1 MAAIT
6 IEDALK
12 RFDRRFY
19 SYHVNQD
26 KLSIFSENVKRYVDM
41 TIKAIHE
48 NESEEH
54 LKNITNSFLKAIYPA
69 ERYEINTDK
78 RIDSTIK
85 ADGKVQAIIETK
97 KPTNKS
103 EMVTENKINVKAL
116 HEILFY
122 YMVETRDVTGSKVK
136 RLPNTEIR
144 RCIIT
149 NTQTWVIIDANEI
162 EKVVDGYLEK
172 LFYKYQNHQLIY
184 SNNTDKF
191 YEDTKQYLE
200 TIGVNDRLPYIFFT
214 ISDYRPVKKMQ
225 YLYKVFQKTFLLK
238 DSSRY
243 HESTHVLNDKF
254 YQELLYLMGLK
265 EKSGKSSKTIEID
278 HTISNSLAN
287 QVYSILKNDKEYDEI
302 SCIEKTFELVIIWM
316 NRLLFIKLF
325 EGQLITFNGD
335 EKAYHILDSD
345 KIIDFQNLQ
354 DLFFEVLGKKERDDN
369 DFIKKFE
376 KIPYLNSS
384 LFERYDIEK
393 QELNINAMKNEMVA
407 KKKNSVVGTKTN
419 AEIPILDYL
428 IAFLNSYSFSS
439 EISKNDTV
447 IAGRDII
454 DASVL
459 GLIFEKL
466 NGYRDGSFYTPS
478 VITEYMCMKSVEKAV
493 IDHINIEK
501 HWNCK
506 DLFEIKANM
515 GMTLADVKE
524 INRLINEVKICDI
537 SVGSGHFLV
546 SALNRIIA
554 IKKQLGVLFKH
565 GKDELLTEY
574 DIDVIDDILSI
585 YDGQGKSFHYD
596 KNNVLSQSVQ
606 ETLFNEKRTIIENCL
621 FGVDLNSKA
630 VAICQLRLWIELL
643 KNAYYKNE
651 VMETLPNIDINIKSG
666 NSLINKLNFAIGSKI
681 GQGGVEL
688 EKNTQKLV
696 NQYKKLVAAYRG
708 VSDKSVKSEIRK
720 NIESMKANLHSIYNQ
735 ISFSVNKNMEIVF
748 DYGSDSSIYRD
759 AFEWAIEFPE
769 LLDEKGVF
777 TGFDCIIGN
786 PPYGLLNKKQNQ
798 NTSISVAPELLD
810 YYKTS
815 KVYDWA
821 KGGVLNIYRMFICR
835 CFSLLKNDGHC
846 CLIFP
851 LAFMGDATNSKI
863 RQFVMENTQVD
874 FIEAFPERDIE
885 SKRVFKEVKMSVCIL
900 GATKGKMP
908 SSYKFSVRI
917 HRDKYVDDNNEAM
930 FISYDEI
937 RAIDNKYL
945 SIPLIRQHE
954 LSIFLK
960 MTNECKR
967 MSEISKCYTG
977 EVDISLHSEFITN
990 SSSDHSMLRG
1000 AQVQK
1005 YYITNDISQ
1014 GDILFLKA
1022 DGYLD
1027 KNKGEKSQH
1036 HNRRRIVMQ
1045 GITGVNEKWRLKMT
1059 MAQPPYFCANS
1070 VNYLI
1075 PDMTD
1080 DFDYFIL
1087 GILNSKLLN
1096 WYFAKLST
1104 NSNVNGYEIDG
1115 LPIKMGTIEQ
1125 RNEIIQLVGEL
1136 LQSYD
1141 EIKVKEI
1148 DDIVYQIY
1156 GITEYEK
1163 PIIEG

>member
-6 IEDALK
+6 IEEALK
-12 RFDRRFY
+12 KFDRRFY

-26 KLSIFSENVKRYVDM
+26 RLSIFSENVKRYVDM

-54 LKNITNSFLKAIYPA
+54 LKNITNSFLKAIYSA

-85 ADGKVQAIIETK
+85 VDGKVQAIIETK

-136 RLPNTEIR
+136 RLLNTEIR

-243 HESTHVLNDKF
+243 NESTHVLNDKF

-265 EKSGKSSKTIEID
+265 EKSGKSNKTIEID

-419 AEIPILDYL
+419 TEIPILDYL

-478 VITEYMCMKSVEKAV
+478 VITEYMCMK
-493 IDHINIEK
+493 
-501 HWNCK
+501 
-506 DLFEIKANM
+506 
-515 GMTLADVKE
+515 
-524 INRLINEVKICDI
+524 
-537 SVGSGHFLV
+537 
-546 SALNRIIA
+546 
-554 IKKQLGVLFKH
+554 
-565 GKDELLTEY
+565 
-574 DIDVIDDILSI
+574 
-585 YDGQGKSFHYD
+585 
-596 KNNVLSQSVQ
+596 
-606 ETLFNEKRTIIENCL
+606 
-621 FGVDLNSKA
+621 
-630 VAICQLRLWIELL
+630 
-643 KNAYYKNE
+643 
-651 VMETLPNIDINIKSG
+651 
-666 NSLINKLNFAIGSKI
+666 
-681 GQGGVEL
+681 
-688 EKNTQKLV
+688 
-696 NQYKKLVAAYRG
+696 
-708 VSDKSVKSEIRK
+708 
-720 NIESMKANLHSIYNQ
+720 
-735 ISFSVNKNMEIVF
+735 
-748 DYGSDSSIYRD
+748 
-759 AFEWAIEFPE
+759 
-769 LLDEKGVF
+769 
-777 TGFDCIIGN
+777 
-786 PPYGLLNKKQNQ
+786 
-798 NTSISVAPELLD
+798 
-810 YYKTS
+810 
-815 KVYDWA
+815 
-821 KGGVLNIYRMFICR
+821 YRMFICR

-900 GATKGKMP
+900 GATKRKVP

-937 RAIDNKYL
+937 KAIDNKYL

-1115 LPIKMGTIEQ
+1115 LPIKMGTVEQ

>member
-1 MAAIT
+1 
-6 IEDALK
+6 
-12 RFDRRFY
+12 
-19 SYHVNQD
+19 
-26 KLSIFSENVKRYVDM
+26 
-41 TIKAIHE
+41 
-48 NESEEH
+48 
-54 LKNITNSFLKAIYPA
+54 
-69 ERYEINTDK
+69 
-78 RIDSTIK
+78 
-85 ADGKVQAIIETK
+85 
-97 KPTNKS
+97 
-103 EMVTENKINVKAL
+103 
-116 HEILFY
+116 
-122 YMVETRDVTGSKVK
+122 
-136 RLPNTEIR
+136 
-144 RCIIT
+144 
-149 NTQTWVIIDANEI
+149 
-162 EKVVDGYLEK
+162 
-172 LFYKYQNHQLIY
+172 
-184 SNNTDKF
+184 
-191 YEDTKQYLE
+191 
-200 TIGVNDRLPYIFFT
+200 
-214 ISDYRPVKKMQ
+214 
-225 YLYKVFQKTFLLK
+225 
-238 DSSRY
+238 
-243 HESTHVLNDKF
+243 
-254 YQELLYLMGLK
+254 
-265 EKSGKSSKTIEID
+265 
-278 HTISNSLAN
+278 
-287 QVYSILKNDKEYDEI
+287 
-302 SCIEKTFELVIIWM
+302 M

-376 KIPYLNSS
+376 KVPYLNSS

-393 QELNINAMKNEMVA
+393 QELNINAMKNEMVV

-419 AEIPILDYL
+419 TEIPILDYL
-428 IAFLNSYSFSS
+428 IVFLNSYSFSS

-447 IAGRDII
+447 VAGRDII

-478 VITEYMCMKSVEKAV
+478 VITEYMCRKSVEKAV

-515 GMTLADVKE
+515 GMTLADAKE

-574 DIDVIDDILSI
+574 DIDVIDDILSV

-681 GQGGVEL
+681 GEGGVEL
-688 EKNTQKLV
+688 EKNTQKLI

-708 VSDKSVKSEIRK
+708 VSDKSVKAEIRK
-720 NIESMKANLHSIYNQ
+720 NIESIKTNLHSIYNQ

-815 KVYDWA
+815 KVYEWA

-900 GATKGKMP
+900 GATKRKKP

-937 RAIDNKYL
+937 KAIDNKYL

>member
-1 MAAIT
+1 M
-6 IEDALK
+6 E
-12 RFDRRFY
+12 
-19 SYHVNQD
+19 
-26 KLSIFSENVKRYVDM
+26 
-41 TIKAIHE
+41 
-48 NESEEH
+48 
-54 LKNITNSFLKAIYPA
+54 
-69 ERYEINTDK
+69 
-78 RIDSTIK
+78 
-85 ADGKVQAIIETK
+85 
-97 KPTNKS
+97 
-103 EMVTENKINVKAL
+103 
-116 HEILFY
+116 
-122 YMVETRDVTGSKVK
+122 
-136 RLPNTEIR
+136 
-144 RCIIT
+144 
-149 NTQTWVIIDANEI
+149 
-162 EKVVDGYLEK
+162 
-172 LFYKYQNHQLIY
+172 
-184 SNNTDKF
+184 
-191 YEDTKQYLE
+191 
-200 TIGVNDRLPYIFFT
+200 
-214 ISDYRPVKKMQ
+214 
-225 YLYKVFQKTFLLK
+225 
-238 DSSRY
+238 
-243 HESTHVLNDKF
+243 
-254 YQELLYLMGLK
+254 
-265 EKSGKSSKTIEID
+265 
-278 HTISNSLAN
+278 
-287 QVYSILKNDKEYDEI
+287 
-302 SCIEKTFELVIIWM
+302 
-316 NRLLFIKLF
+316 
-325 EGQLITFNGD
+325 
-335 EKAYHILDSD
+335 
-345 KIIDFQNLQ
+345 
-354 DLFFEVLGKKERDDN
+354 
-369 DFIKKFE
+369 
-376 KIPYLNSS
+376 
-384 LFERYDIEK
+384 
-393 QELNINAMKNEMVA
+393 
-407 KKKNSVVGTKTN
+407 
-419 AEIPILDYL
+419 
-428 IAFLNSYSFSS
+428 
-439 EISKNDTV
+439 
-447 IAGRDII
+447 
-454 DASVL
+454 
-459 GLIFEKL
+459 
-466 NGYRDGSFYTPS
+466 
-478 VITEYMCMKSVEKAV
+478 
-493 IDHINIEK
+493 
-501 HWNCK
+501 
-506 DLFEIKANM
+506 
-515 GMTLADVKE
+515 
-524 INRLINEVKICDI
+524 
-537 SVGSGHFLV
+537 
-546 SALNRIIA
+546 RIIA

-574 DIDVIDDILSI
+574 DIDVIDDILSV
-585 YDGQGKSFHYD
+585 YDGQVKSFHYD

-688 EKNTQKLV
+688 EKNTQKLI

-708 VSDKSVKSEIRK
+708 VSDKSVKAEIRK
-720 NIESMKANLHSIYNQ
+720 NIESIKANLHSIYNQ

-815 KVYDWA
+815 KVYEWA

-900 GATKGKMP
+900 GATKRKVP

-937 RAIDNKYL
+937 KAIDNKYL

-977 EVDISLHSEFITN
+977 EIDISLHSEFITN

-1115 LPIKMGTIEQ
+1115 LPIKMGTVEQ

>member
-1 MAAIT
+1 
-6 IEDALK
+6 
-12 RFDRRFY
+12 
-19 SYHVNQD
+19 
-26 KLSIFSENVKRYVDM
+26 
-41 TIKAIHE
+41 
-48 NESEEH
+48 
-54 LKNITNSFLKAIYPA
+54 
-69 ERYEINTDK
+69 
-78 RIDSTIK
+78 
-85 ADGKVQAIIETK
+85 
-97 KPTNKS
+97 
-103 EMVTENKINVKAL
+103 
-116 HEILFY
+116 
-122 YMVETRDVTGSKVK
+122 
-136 RLPNTEIR
+136 
-144 RCIIT
+144 
-149 NTQTWVIIDANEI
+149 
-162 EKVVDGYLEK
+162 
-172 LFYKYQNHQLIY
+172 
-184 SNNTDKF
+184 
-191 YEDTKQYLE
+191 
-200 TIGVNDRLPYIFFT
+200 
-214 ISDYRPVKKMQ
+214 MQ

-243 HESTHVLNDKF
+243 NESTHVLNDKF

-265 EKSGKSSKTIEID
+265 EKSGKSNKTIEID

-419 AEIPILDYL
+419 TEIPILDYL

-515 GMTLADVKE
+515 GMTLADAKE

-574 DIDVIDDILSI
+574 DIDVIDDILSV

-630 VAICQLRLWIELL
+630 VTICQLRLWIELL

-688 EKNTQKLV
+688 EKNTQKLI

-708 VSDKSVKSEIRK
+708 VSDKSVKAEIRK
-720 NIESMKANLHSIYNQ
+720 NIESIKANLHSIYNQ

-815 KVYDWA
+815 KVYEWA

-900 GATKGKMP
+900 GATKRKVP

-937 RAIDNKYL
+937 KAIDNKYL

-977 EVDISLHSEFITN
+977 EIDISLHSEFITN

-1115 LPIKMGTIEQ
+1115 LPIKMGTVEQ